1 MRPSDEQS
9 NRVSHVQTVRVRRFA
24 VEFDKPQ
31 CGRYERQGGGVIKIK
46 KRNRKRSLIL
56 NNLLLVSYF
65 QLFVI
70 F

>member
-1 MRPSDEQS
+1 MRPSDEHS

-24 VEFDKPQ
+24 IEFDKPQ
-31 CGRYERQGGGVIKIK
+31 CRRYGRQGGGGGGVIKI
-46 KRNRKRSLIL
+46 